1 MNRMCMLVMMLAV
14 LLYSAPGGKVRAQ
27 EDKSGAP
34 SRLSSAKLDVEGK
47 ALDEQIID
55 LNRRIEGV
63 ISKYKL
69 MDTKDIRILPF
80 QITYTLGNGFI
91 EMERHSFEKN
101 ELLDKIIRLKKKSIK
116 IYTSGSG
123 VTKIESRIFERDYNS
138 NLTTEVFIIDSS
150 PSAAGTDDIVFTHAL
165 NGKKLLDVRRLGE
178 VKNTTA
184 FPVRNDI
191 KREFLVPHLSYF
203 YNVILNIAET
213 YAKSVKD
220 SDSMMA
226 EFLRSSTVY

>member
-1 MNRMCMLVMMLAV
+1 MNRMCRRAMILAV
-14 LLYSAPGGKVRAQ
+14 LFYAVFGGDILAQ
-27 EDKSGAP
+27 EDKAGAP
-34 SRLSSAKLDVEGK
+34 SRLSSEKLDVEGK
-47 ALDEQIID
+47 ALDEQIAD
-55 LNRRIEGV
+55 LNKKIEGV
-63 ISKYKL
+63 VSKYKL
-69 MDTKDIRILPF
+69 MNTKDIRILPF
-80 QITYTLGNGFI
+80 QITYTLGDGFI

-101 ELLDKIIRLKKKSIK
+101 ELIDKIVKLKKKSIK
-116 IYTSGSG
+116 IYTTGSG

-138 NLTTEVFIIDSS
+138 NITTEVSIIDSS
-150 PSAAGTDDIVFTHAL
+150 PMSAGTDDIIFTHAV
-165 NGKKLLDVRRLGE
+165 NGKRLLDGKRMGE
-178 VKNTTA
+178 IKNTTA